1 MHINAYIENKFLGK
15 EEFKKTNIL
24 SPLNGTIVAEF
35 YNLDKNYVKKAYS
48 YAKKIQKNWKDVDAN
63 KKIKIFKNFVE
74 LLQNEKNRFVELMM
88 VEIAK
93 SKRDCEA
100 EVDRTIDLVLETITH
115 YIELLNHVSY
125 GDLNKGNKRA
135 FFIREPLGLV
145 LCISPFNYPLNLAMS
160 KIVPSLITGNTVVF
174 KSATQGTSTGSLIV
188 QLLYKAGLMP
198 GALQFVTG
206 KGSEIGNDLVQ
217 NENINLINFTGS
229 YDVGYKMAKL
239 NPMAKKIFE
248 LSGKDP
254 AIILEDANLEK
265 SVQEIIKGAYSYSGQ
280 RCTAIKRVIVDETI
294 SKKLTELLK
303 LKVEK
308 FSVSKDVSLNPD
320 IVPLIDKWTANESKE
335 LIKDALEKGAKLI
348 IGNKFEDNL
357 VYPTIL
363 FNVTK
368 EMRIYSEEQF
378 APILPI
384 IVFKSIKEA
393 IEISNSSTFG
403 LGGSVFTNNYHSFMS
418 IANHLETGRITW
430 NGASSRGPDN
440 FPFTGV
446 KHSGIGIQGAKDVLY
461 ESTYPKGFVL
471 N

>member
-1 MHINAYIENKFLGK
+1 MHISAYVENRFLGK
-15 EEFKKTNIL
+15 EEFKKTKIL
-24 SPLNGTIVAEF
+24 SPLNGAIVAEF
-35 YNLDKNYVKKAYS
+35 YNLDKSYVKRAYS
-48 YAKKIQKNWKDVDAN
+48 YAKKIQKSWKNVDAN
-63 KKIKIFKNFVE
+63 KKIEIFKKFAK
-74 LLQNEKNRFVELMM
+74 LLQTEKKHFVDLMM

-93 SKRDCEA
+93 SKKDSEA

-115 YIELLNHVSY
+115 YIDLLNHVSY
-125 GDLNKGNKRA
+125 GDLKNRNKKA
-135 FFIREPLGLV
+135 FFIREPLGLI
-145 LCISPFNYPLNLAMS
+145 LCISPFNYPLNLAIS

-174 KSATQGTSTGSLIV
+174 KSATQGTSIGSLIV

-217 NENINLINFTGS
+217 NQNINLINFTGS

-248 LSGKDP
+248 LSGKDS
-254 AIILEDANLEK
+254 AIVLENANLEK
-265 SVQEIIKGAYSYSGQ
+265 SVVEIIKGAFSYSGQ
-280 RCTAIKRVIVDETI
+280 RCTAIKRVIVDEKI
-294 SKKLTELLK
+294 AKQLIDLLK

-308 FSVSKDVSLNPD
+308 FNVSKNVALNPN
-320 IVPLIDKWTANESKE
+320 IVPLIDMWTTNESKE

-384 IVFKSIKEA
+384 ITFKSIKDA

-403 LGGSVFTNNYHSFMS
+403 LR
-418 IANHLETGRITW
+418 RIC
-430 NGASSRGPDN
+430 
-440 FPFTGV
+440 V
-446 KHSGIGIQGAKDVLY
+446 Y
-461 ESTYPKGFVL
+461 
-471 N
+471 